1 MAAALLLLLRL
12 TRQRFHLW
20 FGINM
25 AIGALAVGTR
35 VAAYHFGWDFRS
47 MLAADIL
54 WDFLGGATLALFL
67 AGYLEL
73 RSAAGLAGDSGAW
86 AGEGGPNA
94 VAVSPS
100 RAEGGRD
107 LFRVWDRGRHA
118 AWAVGVPGLAGTST
132 PFTPWLGKDHYPQTS
147 RGAVMFKRKAAICL
161 SLGWCLSL
169 PLYSQ
174 ETTTANLLRKL
185 QAAPSAS
192 SAEQQLERRGL
203 TNAADLRLIDAR
215 LPKLLSTEK
224 NLNELRTYAKLAGS
238 LRLQSTIS
246 PLCQLLTRPTED
258 LLSTGIYRYMELQN
272 DPFGYALVQIG
283 SPAVGQVSALLRV
296 QDVETRSRAIRILIK
311 IDTPES
317 RAELREAR
325 TTEKDTS
332 MKNIMDGYLSRPT
345 ETTGASNPN

>member
-1 MAAALLLLLRL
+1 MAEVGFPAGSGGLVNGVARVFTLPVARVAEPRVMVVAMRFWRPEQFARDSPDVLPGPVVVGQPQVLLTQFTRATAWRNLQNYGMPYMEAVPGLPIMAAALLLLLRL

-132 PFTPWLGKDHYPQTS
+132 PFTSMAGQGS
-147 RGAVMFKRKAAICL
+147 
-161 SLGWCLSL
+161 
-169 PLYSQ
+169 
-174 ETTTANLLRKL
+174 
-185 QAAPSAS
+185 
-192 SAEQQLERRGL
+192 
-203 TNAADLRLIDAR
+203 
-215 LPKLLSTEK
+215 LST
-224 NLNELRTYAKLAGS
+224 N
-238 LRLQSTIS
+238 
-246 PLCQLLTRPTED
+246 
-258 LLSTGIYRYMELQN
+258 
-272 DPFGYALVQIG
+272 F
-283 SPAVGQVSALLRV
+283 
-296 QDVETRSRAIRILIK
+296 
-311 IDTPES
+311 
-317 RAELREAR
+317 
-325 TTEKDTS
+325 
-332 MKNIMDGYLSRPT
+332 
-345 ETTGASNPN
+345 